1 MSLSHRL
8 PRQHHH
14 FAARFCTAAVT
25 AATITAADMI
35 FAAVFLTRSSAL
47 RRRRSTATAT
57 FSFCPSLTAATPTR
71 FHTSPPTLPPAPP
84 PLHRRSRRST
94 ANITH
99 QNFRFKVLHFSRS
112 TTHSTPAFLV
122 HIITYTAAFP
132 PPSQLL
138 SFPARASPVL
148 QCHFPIVFNTSPPTL
163 PPLPLYTA
171 AAAATPP
178 PISLHSSLP
187 HPHGYSLCRLL
198 AAITT
203 TTNAEAH
210 TWPSGH
216 QFLPPSFL
224 RYSSYRQPLP
234 TAGTSPCYRLLRQLH
249 YSPPFQPAALPSC
262 RLA

>member
-25 AATITAADMI
+25 AATITAVDMT
-35 FAAVFLTRSSAL
+35 FAAVLLTRISAL
-47 RRRRSTATAT
+47 RRRRTTATPT
-57 FSFCPSLTAATPTR
+57 FSFCPSLFAATPAR

-94 ANITH
+94 ANIT
-99 QNFRFKVLHFSRS
+99 QLQPSSS
-112 TTHSTPAFLV
+112 TSLPT
-122 HIITYTAAFP
+122 P
-132 PPSQLL
+132 PPFRRRHNYYHFRHAQARFFNVTFPLSSTLL
-138 SFPARASPVL
+138 RRPCRHYHS
-148 QCHFPIVFNTSPPTL
+148 TL
-163 PPLPLYTA
+163 PPLPRPHRRYHFTLAFLIRVVTHSA
-171 AAAATPP
+171 AFSPP
-178 PISLHSSLP
+178 SQQPQ
-187 HPHGYSLCRLL
+187 
-198 AAITT
+198 T

-249 YSPPFQPAALPSC
+249 YSPPHLHPRHRPRHFDTAFSAAALPSC